1 LGHFHTWPAAG
12 FYQPL
17 SFCMF
22 AEPKNIF
29 ASLAVFF
36 CSHLKLQLELQ
47 LDLPGTQSFFLRVL
61 FMN

>member
-1 LGHFHTWPAAG
+1 
-12 FYQPL
+12 
-17 SFCMF
+17 MF